1 MKGINH
7 LVLAGHDLDALRS
20 KYQALGFTVT
30 PRGQHPFGTG
40 NSIIQLRDT
49 YLELLSVTVPQDVP
63 EHRDGHFSFAAFN
76 RDYLARHEGF
86 SMMVLD
92 TLNARA
98 DIQTWRAAGLQT
110 YEPYDFSRI
119 AMMPDGTEVRVGFSL
134 AFVSHP
140 AAPWFGLF
148 ACQHYM
154 PEYYEQP
161 QYLDHSNGA
170 LRVLDVWVVGE
181 IAQCLRDFIGIVSG
195 AAGIREGTDR
205 TVFQTRTGAIVLAR
219 PKAFENVFGVA
230 PPHLGDGPHLA
241 GFTVGCRSL
250 GWLAGI
256 VLQKVRTVTFSYQQ
270 RTSVRQSALLRDYQ
284 MSPWGFVATG
294 LSG

>member
-7 LVLAGHDLDALRS
+7 LVLAGHDLEALRA

-40 NSIIQLRDT
+40 NSIIQLHGT

-63 EHRDGHFSFAAFN
+63 EHRTGHFSFAAFN

-92 TLNARA
+92 TQDARA
-98 DIQTWRAAGLQT
+98 DIQSWRAAGLQT

-119 AMMPDGTEVRVGFSL
+119 AKMPDGSEVTVGFSL

-154 PEYYEQP
+154 PEYYEQS
-161 QYLDHSNGA
+161 QYLTHSNGA
-170 LRVLDVWVVGE
+170 SKVADVWVVGE
-181 IAQCLRDFIGIVSG
+181 TAQTLAEFIGTVSG
-195 AAGIREGTDR
+195 ANGVTEGTDR

-219 PKAFENVFGVA
+219 PKAFEAAFGA
-230 PPHLGDGPHLA
+230 PPPHLGDGPHLA
-241 GFTVGCRSL
+241 GFTVGCRSS
-250 GWLAGI
+250 GPLAGI
-256 VLQKVRTVTFSYQQ
+256 GLAKTENRFVLVPAKNFGT
-270 RTSVRQSALLRDYQ
+270 AIA
-284 MSPWGFVATG
+284 FVA
-294 LSG
+294 